1 VRAIAIALVLVACL
15 ASSAPAQQSAA
26 PPASPVTAMKT
37 FCSSA
42 DVQALIAKAKSER
55 KDGQPIVVERV
66 VQLAPYN
73 ANLEY
78 RASVG
83 PAAVHEKE
91 AELMYV
97 VDGSGTIVTG
107 GTLVNP
113 THTNGSN
120 LTGTAID
127 GGTQQ
132 KKRQRR
138 FHFHSRKY
146 PALDQRHRRNDR
158 AGIVARPP
166 AGSRLLTTESG
177 SAANGTE
184 SSKSSFLSRS
194 RCSPRTR
201 RRDLTSGRYGLE

>member
-1 VRAIAIALVLVACL
+1 MRPLSIALILFVCTAAVA
-15 ASSAPAQQSAA
+15 AAQQPAA
-26 PPASPVTAMKT
+26 PVTIPVTAMKT

-42 DVQALIAKAKSER
+42 EVQSLISKAKSER

-66 VQLAPYN
+66 VQLAPYM

-83 PAAVHEKE
+83 LAAVHEKE

-107 GTLVNP
+107 GTLANQTRTNP
-113 THTNGSN
+113 TN

-132 KKRQRR
+132 KIAKGD
-138 FHFHSRKY
+138 FIFIPENTPHWISAIDGTIILVSLHV
-146 PALDQRHRRNDR
+146 P
-158 AGIVARPP
+158 RPVP
-166 AGSRLLTTESG
+166 GS
-177 SAANGTE
+177 
-184 SSKSSFLSRS
+184 
-194 RCSPRTR
+194 
-201 RRDLTSGRYGLE
+201 

>member
-1 VRAIAIALVLVACL
+1 VRPNSIALIVVLCTA
-15 ASSAPAQQSAA
+15 AFAAAQQ
-26 PPASPVTAMKT
+26 PATPGTISVTEIKT

-42 DVQALIAKAKSER
+42 DVQSLISKAKSER

-66 VQLAPYN
+66 VQLAPYM

-83 PAAVHEKE
+83 LAAVHEKE

-107 GTLVNP
+107 GTLVNQ
-113 THTNGSN
+113 TRTNPAN

-132 KKRQRR
+132 RIAKGD
-138 FHFHSRKY
+138 FIFIPENTPHWIS
-146 PALDQRHRRNDR
+146 AID
-158 AGIVARPP
+158 GTIVLVTLHVPRPVP
-166 AGSRLLTTESG
+166 GS
-177 SAANGTE
+177 
-184 SSKSSFLSRS
+184 
-194 RCSPRTR
+194 
-201 RRDLTSGRYGLE
+201 

>member
-1 VRAIAIALVLVACL
+1 VVTLLPLPYFSGRVIPIFDRAPVIPCPQDLKNDVQTRRITVRAIAISFLVVYAAAVA
-15 ASSAPAQQSAA
+15 AAQQPAAPATVPVAA
-26 PPASPVTAMKT
+26 IKT

-42 DVQALIAKAKSER
+42 DVQALISKAKSER

-66 VQLAPYN
+66 VQLAPYM

-107 GTLVNP
+107 GTLVNQ
-113 THTNGSN
+113 TRTNPAN

-127 GGTQQ
+127 GGTEQ
-132 KKRQRR
+132 KIAKGD
-138 FHFHSRKY
+138 FIFIPENTPHWISTI
-146 PALDQRHRRNDR
+146 D
-158 AGIVARPP
+158 GTIVLVSLHVPRPVP
-166 AGSRLLTTESG
+166 GS
-177 SAANGTE
+177 
-184 SSKSSFLSRS
+184 
-194 RCSPRTR
+194 
-201 RRDLTSGRYGLE
+201 